1 MWKSGGLGHTKVKSL
16 RCWQKP
22 KLLCSLIFFSVVS
35 KWLLFFTVQT
45 LVGQVVNSAA
55 PLQKIPSS
63 FQYIVGKWCVG
74 EALSL
79 GNTIG
84 GTRD

>member
-1 MWKSGGLGHTKVKSL
+1 ML
-16 RCWQKP
+16 
-22 KLLCSLIFFSVVS
+22 FD
-35 KWLLFFTVQT
+35 LFFCSFEIMGFFLAVQT
-45 LVGQVVNSAA
+45 LAGQVVNSAA

>member
-22 KLLCSLIFFSVVS
+22 KLLFSLIFFFCSFEIM
-35 KWLLFFTVQT
+35 FFAVQT
-45 LVGQVVNSAA
+45 LADQVVNSAA